1 MFKKIVLLT
10 AISSLL
16 TVGCATTQTPKAAGV
31 PVKYDRVVVVSPT
44 ANTNPTK
51 QSPAKQPMVKLVP
64 ATAVSTTDRQAIL
77 SCIELIKPRVVR
89 PLSIKPDLTKTEI
102 ERGDDGSTLVK
113 MPFTVTNNFD
123 EPALILAACWS
134 DSDGNIQLELADM

>member
-1 MFKKIVLLT
+1 MFKKILLLT
-10 AISSLL
+10 AVSSLL
-16 TVGCATTQTPKAAGV
+16 TVGCATANDSAVT

-44 ANTNPTK
+44 ANATPTK
-51 QSPAKQPMVKLVP
+51 QSPTNQPMVKLVP
-64 ATAVSTTDRQAIL
+64 ATAISTTDQQAIL

-123 EPALILAACWS
+123 EPELILAACWS